1 MIKKETGRDT
11 SRFKISFE
19 LELDVAGKWKFH
31 GRRRRRATE
40 IFVIRRQLYRAVASV
55 MRFKMVEIWGRGGA
69 REYLRERDGEKGKE
83 RRQRQEVSVLRPC
96 GIRPPLRA
104 YDSRKSLRLG
114 IAPPRSPE
122 STCRPLLRVGGRN
135 WWRTRLERDY
145 RLRPLL
151 GANILLSPTGYRCLR
166 FAVGRVS
173 EFVEYACG
181 FTLRLICSIILRRTS
196 GNNCVQTPVIYRTW
210 QREKCIKKRKRRRN
224 KDNLSQFMSGKL
236 SGRNNIY
243 Y

>member
-1 MIKKETGRDT
+1 MVKE
-11 SRFKISFE
+11 
-19 LELDVAGKWKFH
+19 
-31 GRRRRRATE
+31 
-40 IFVIRRQLYRAVASV
+40 
-55 MRFKMVEIWGRGGA
+55 
-69 REYLRERDGEKGKE
+69 KE
-83 RRQRQEVSVLRPC
+83 RQRQKVSVLKPC

-114 IAPPRSPE
+114 IAPPRPAE
-122 STCRPLLRVGGRN
+122 STCRPLLQVGGRN

-166 FAVGRVS
+166 FAVGRAF

-196 GNNCVQTPVIYRTW
+196 GNNCAQTPVTNLPHMT
-210 QREKCIKKRKRRRN
+210 EKNLLNVRGRN
-224 KDNLSQFMSGKL
+224 KDNLSTFVKL
-236 SGRNNIY
+236 HYTINYLEQIKCIYIYNIINFF
-243 Y
+243 